1 MGRSHANFWGKQTPA
16 TAQADSLCSALS
28 VYPLR
33 Q

>member
-1 MGRSHANFWGKQTPA
+1 MARSHANFWGNETPM
-16 TAQADSLCSALS
+16 TAHADTPRSALS